1 MSSTLHPT
9 TPLCQPLFPFSRH
22 FFGIFLPAVRHLPP
36 KTQNSRKTSRNPQVG
51 HQNAPIPT
59 GAHRHPHRSRGFTR
73 ATPHPGPRVRVRHD
87 VDPRHF
93 SNLGSN
99 HCSCRGITGT
109 FIGTKSN
116 DTCTIDQEVF
126 DVPTNRRSRPSRS
139 LTPTRT
145 HRSRRCCARW
155 C

>member
-9 TPLCQPLFPFSRH
+9 APLCQPLFPFSRH

-36 KTQNSRKTSRNPQVG
+36 KTQNSRKTSKNPQVG

-73 ATPHPGPRVRVRHD
+73 TTPHPGPRVRVRHD

-99 HCSCRGITGT
+99 HCSCRDITRTRFSHTGIV
-109 FIGTKSN
+109 
-116 DTCTIDQEVF
+116 DQEVF
-126 DVPTNRRSRPSRS
+126 DVSTNRRSWPGSS